1 MRWLFHRLKG
11 VCTVEHTNCV
21 YFCKTIARL
30 NVLLTTES
38 IYVNVNSL
46 RMNSNYG
53 GTPLLRTRRGTNSPR
68 NRSQTSPTM

>member
-11 VCTVEHTNCV
+11 VCIVKHTNCV